1 MKSAELLFKWPHR
14 HRIHLLLPAMLIL
27 AALAHGGI
35 FFLFSVA
42 NPPLKVDRINPAR
55 VYFLGEGSP
64 EFAQLESTL
73 ASNDPA
79 LLAPRHG
86 SSTYRESVATYVPQ
100 YASAKNALLNMP
112 PRVKTVELS
121 PPISPPIAAPVPI
134 PRPQRHHAFAAI
146 PTNATLL
153 STSPELTHRLPQ
165 APEGILLPK
174 SPARD
179 SIETASF
186 FVGVQ
191 SDGTVAHIL
200 PNRSSGDA
208 SLDAQALQTLKSLCF
223 APADNTPLAWGFVD
237 FQLGSSTP
245 PSPVP

>member
-1 MKSAELLFKWPHR
+1 
-14 HRIHLLLPAMLIL
+14 MLIL

-42 NPPLKVDRINPAR
+42 NPPLKADGINPAR

-79 LLAPRHG
+79 LFAPRHG
-86 SSTYRESVATYVPQ
+86 SSTYRESTATYVPQ
-100 YASAKNALLNMP
+100 YASSKTALLNMP
-112 PRVKTVELS
+112 PRIKTAEVS
-121 PPISPPIAAPVPI
+121 PPISRPLSSPIAAPIPI
-134 PRPQRHHAFAAI
+134 PRPQRHYALAATR
-146 PTNATLL
+146 TNATLL
-153 STSPELTHRLPQ
+153 SISPGLTRRLPQ
-165 APEGILLPK
+165 APEGILLTR
-174 SPARD
+174 SPAHD

-208 SLDAQALQTLKSLCF
+208 SLDAQALQTLKSLRF
-223 APADNTPLAWGFVD
+223 APADNTPLAWGLVD
-237 FQLGSSTP
+237 FQLGSSAP

>member
-42 NPPLKVDRINPAR
+42 NPPVNADGLNTAR

-79 LLAPRHG
+79 LFAPRHA
-86 SSTYRESVATYVPQ
+86 SSAYRESIATYVPQ
-100 YASAKNALLNMP
+100 YASAKTALLNMP
-112 PRVKTVELS
+112 PPMKTVKISS
-121 PPISPPIAAPVPI
+121 PVPAPVPVTK
-134 PRPQRHHAFAAI
+134 PQRQHA
-146 PTNATLL
+146 ATATRIDSNRL
-153 STSPELTHRLPQ
+153 SASPELASRLPRV
-165 APEGILLPK
+165 PEGILLPK
-174 SPARD
+174 APSPDALE
-179 SIETASF
+179 SASF
-186 FVGVQ
+186 FVGIR

-200 PNRSSGDA
+200 PDRSSGDT
-208 SLDAQALQTLKSLCF
+208 DMDNQALQILKSLRF
-223 APADNTPLAWGFVD
+223 APADDMPLAWGFVD
-237 FQLGSSTP
+237 FHFGSNAP
-245 PSPVP
+245 PPVVP

>member
-42 NPPLKVDRINPAR
+42 NPPVKADGLNAAR

-79 LLAPRHG
+79 LFAPRHG
-86 SSTYRESVATYVPQ
+86 SSAYRESIATYVPQ
-100 YASAKNALLNMP
+100 YASAKTALLNIP
-112 PRVKTVELS
+112 PRIKTVE
-121 PPISPPIAAPVPI
+121 ISPPIPAAVPVTK
-134 PRPQRHHAFAAI
+134 PQRQHS
-146 PTNATLL
+146 ATATRIDSNRL
-153 STSPELTHRLPQ
+153 SASPGLASRLPQ
-165 APEGILLPK
+165 APEGILLPGA
-174 SPARD
+174 PAPD
-179 SIETASF
+179 SLESASF
-186 FVGVQ
+186 FVGIR

-200 PNRSSGDA
+200 PKRSSGDTG
-208 SLDAQALQTLKSLCF
+208 LDTQALQILKSLRF
-223 APADNTPLAWGFVD
+223 APADDTPLAWGFVD
-237 FQLGSSTP
+237 FHFGSSTP
-245 PSPVP
+245 PPVVP

>member
-1 MKSAELLFKWPHR
+1 
-14 HRIHLLLPAMLIL
+14 MLIL

-42 NPPLKVDRINPAR
+42 NPPLKADGINPAR
-55 VYFLGEGSP
+55 VYFLDEGSP

-79 LLAPRHG
+79 LFAPRHG

-100 YASAKNALLNMP
+100 YASAKTALLNMP
-112 PRVKTVELS
+112 PRIKTVEVS
-121 PPISPPIAAPVPI
+121 PPISPPIVAPVPI
-134 PRPQRHHAFAAI
+134 PRPQRHHAFAAA

-153 STSPELTHRLPQ
+153 SASPELTRRLPQ

-208 SLDAQALQTLKSLCF
+208 SLNAQALQTLKSLRF
-223 APADNTPLAWGFVD
+223 APADNTPLAWGVVD
-237 FQLGSSTP
+237 FQLGSSAP
-245 PSPVP
+245 PAPVP